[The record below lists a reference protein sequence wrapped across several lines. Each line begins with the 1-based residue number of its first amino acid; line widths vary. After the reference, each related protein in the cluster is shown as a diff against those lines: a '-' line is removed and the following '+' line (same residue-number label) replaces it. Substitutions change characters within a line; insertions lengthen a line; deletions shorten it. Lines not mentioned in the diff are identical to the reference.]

1 MAADLLAE
9 TARLVDIASPSHHE
23 EALADAIEDQLGEAT
38 WLHTRRIG
46 HNVVARTE
54 AERDR
59 RVILAGHLDTVPA
72 NGNERAVLDG
82 AVLHGLGAADMKGG
96 LAVMLDLA
104 RHARD
109 PLVDITFVFYVCE
122 EVDTRHSGL
131 LQLEAEA
138 PELLTGDVAVLG
150 EPTSCRVEA
159 GCQGNLRAVARLGG
173 RRAHTARPWMGVNA
187 IHRAGPLLDAVGA
200 WPGREPVI
208 DGCRYRE
215 ALQVVAI
222 EGGVANNVV
231 PDEVRLTLNHRFAPD
246 RDAGAAWT
254 WMQSVL
260 APSLDADQG
269 DALELVA
276 TAPAAAPGLA
286 DPVLAALVARTGE
299 GPRAKLGW
307 TDVAFFSERGVPAT
321 NFGPGDPT
329 LAHTREERV
338 DRRDLDR
345 ARAILS
351 GVLLGT

>member
-1 MAADLLAE
+1 VATDLLAA
-9 TARLVDIASPSHHE
+9 TARLVDIPSPSHHE
-23 EALADAIEDQLGEAT
+23 ETLADAIEEQVGQAT
-38 WLHTRRIG
+38 WLHTRRVG

-54 AERDR
+54 VGRDR

-72 NGNERAVLDG
+72 NGNERAVVDG

-96 LAVMLDLA
+96 LAVMLEVA
-104 RHARD
+104 RSARD
-109 PLVDITFVFYVCE
+109 PLFDITFVFYVCE
-122 EVDTRHSGL
+122 EVDRRHSGL

-138 PELLTGDVAVLG
+138 PELLAGDVAILG

-159 GCQGNLRAVARLGG
+159 GCQGNLRAAVRLGG
-173 RRAHTARPWMGVNA
+173 RRAHTARPWMGLNA
-187 IHRAGPLLDAVGA
+187 IHRCAPVLEAVAA

-231 PDEVRLTLNHRFAPD
+231 PDEVVLTLNHRFAPD
-246 RDAGAAWT
+246 RDAHGAWS
-254 WMQSVL
+254 WVESVVTPL
-260 APSLDADQG
+260 LEPENG
-269 DALELVA
+269 DALDLIA
-276 TAPAAAPGLA
+276 TATAAPPDLT
-286 DPVLAALVARTGE
+286 DPVLAGLVARTGE
-299 GPRAKLGW
+299 APRAKLGW
-307 TDVAFFSERGVPAT
+307 TDVAFFAERGIPAT

-338 DRRDLDR
+338 DGHDLER
-345 ARAILS
+345 ARAVLS

>member
-1 MAADLLAE
+1 MATDLLAA
-9 TARLVDIASPSHHE
+9 TARLVDIPSPSHHE
-23 EALADAIEDQLGEAT
+23 EALADAIEDELGQAS
-38 WLHTRRIG
+38 WLQIRRIG

-54 AERDR
+54 AGRAR

-72 NGNERAVLDG
+72 NGNERAVVDG
-82 AVLHGLGAADMKGG
+82 SVLHGLGAADMKGG
-96 LAVMLDLA
+96 LAVMVDLA
-104 RHARD
+104 RAARD
-109 PLVDITFVFYVCE
+109 PLFDITFVFYVCE

-131 LQLEAEA
+131 LQLEAA
-138 PELLTGDVAVLG
+138 SPDLLDGDVAILG

-159 GCQGNLRAVARLGG
+159 GCQGNLRAAVRLGG

-187 IHRAGPLLDAVGA
+187 IHRCAPVLEAVA
-200 WPGREPVI
+200 SWPGREPVI

-246 RDAGAAWT
+246 RDAEGAWAWLRAT
-254 WMQSVL
+254 LTPLMDPE
-260 APSLDADQG
+260 AG

-276 TAPAAAPGLA
+276 SAVAAAPGLS
-286 DPVLAALVARTGE
+286 DPVLAELVARTGE
-299 GPRAKLGW
+299 EPRAKLGW
-307 TDVAFFSERGVPAT
+307 TDVAFFSERGIPAT

-338 DRRDLDR
+338 DGRDLER
-345 ARAILS
+345 ARAVLS

>member
-1 MAADLLAE
+1 MATDLLAA
-9 TARLVDIASPSHHE
+9 TARLVDIASPSHQE
-23 EALADAIEDQLGEAT
+23 EALADAIQDQLGGAT
-38 WLHTRRIG
+38 WLRTRRIG

-54 AERDR
+54 MGRRR

-82 AVLHGLGAADMKGG
+82 SVLHGLGAADMKGG
-96 LAVMLDLA
+96 LAVMVDLA
-104 RHARD
+104 RSARD
-109 PLVDITFVFYVCE
+109 PLHDITFVFYVCE
-122 EVDTRHSGL
+122 EVDRRHSGL
-131 LQLEAEA
+131 LQLEAES
-138 PELLTGDVAVLG
+138 PDLLEADVAILG

-159 GCQGNLRAVARLGG
+159 GCQGNLRALVHLGG

-187 IHRAGPLLDAVGA
+187 IHRAAPVLEAVAA

-231 PDEVRLTLNHRFAPD
+231 PDEVCLTLNHRFAPD
-246 RDAGAAWT
+246 RDVDRAWT
-254 WMQSVL
+254 WLEATLSPLLDPAHRDHVEL
-260 APSLDADQG
+260 AAS
-269 DALELVA
+269 A
-276 TAPAAAPGLA
+276 TAAPPGLA
-286 DPVLAALVARTGE
+286 DPVLADLTARTGE
-299 GPRAKLGW
+299 PPRAKLGW
-307 TDVAFFSERGVPAT
+307 TDVAFFAERGMPAT

-338 DRRDLDR
+338 DGRDLER
-345 ARAILS
+345 ARGVLS

>member
-1 MAADLLAE
+1 MATDLLAA

-23 EALADAIEDQLGEAT
+23 EALADAIADQLGGAT

-54 AERDR
+54 LGRDR

-72 NGNERAVLDG
+72 NGNERAVLEG
-82 AVLHGLGAADMKGG
+82 SVLHGLGAADMKGG
-96 LAVMLDLA
+96 LAVMVDLA
-104 RHARD
+104 RSARD

-131 LQLEAEA
+131 LQLEAESA
-138 PELLTGDVAVLG
+138 ELLHGDVAILG

-159 GCQGNLRAVARLGG
+159 GCQGNLRAGVRMGG

-187 IHRAGPLLDAVGA
+187 IHRCGPVLDAVA
-200 WPGREPVI
+200 SWPGREPVI

-231 PDEVRLTLNHRFAPD
+231 PDEVRLTVNHRFAPD
-246 RDAGAAWT
+246 RDADGAWSWLESTLTPLLDPDAGD
-254 WMQSVL
+254 
-260 APSLDADQG
+260 SLD
-269 DALELVA
+269 LVA
-276 TAPAAAPGLA
+276 SAAAAAPGLT
-286 DPVLAALVARTGE
+286 DPVLAELVTRTGE
-299 GPRAKLGW
+299 EPRAKLGW
-307 TDVAFFSERGVPAT
+307 TDVAFFAERGIPAT

-338 DRRDLDR
+338 DGHDLDR
-345 ARAILS
+345 ARAVLS